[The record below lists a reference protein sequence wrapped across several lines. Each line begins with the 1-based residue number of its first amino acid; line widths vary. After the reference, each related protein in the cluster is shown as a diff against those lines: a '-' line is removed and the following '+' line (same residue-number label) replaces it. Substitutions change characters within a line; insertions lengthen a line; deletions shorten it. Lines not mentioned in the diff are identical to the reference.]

1 MRGHRAPAAL
11 SIAPDYGAQEQRM
24 QLDAHKHRGRAL
36 QTSSAPNPPK
46 PGKPQH
52 MTHTTS

>member
-36 QTSSAPNPPK
+36 QTSSGPSPADEFGPEPA
-46 PGKPQH
+46 
-52 MTHTTS
+52 